1 MIGAISVSFKQREL
15 FSMKIP
21 FESLTKA
28 LITQRKSV
36 HDTCRQFAKSPSK
49 GNLSRVKG
57 LFKHCG
63 EDVYIEAGIHFDYG
77 EQISIGS
84 RSYINVNCT
93 LIDAPKNT
101 QIQVSIGEDC
111 FIGPNVQLLNVSHD
125 MAPEK
130 RLQKHNYADNILLGN
145 NVWLGAGV
153 IVLAGVSIGE
163 NSVVGAGSVVTKSLE
178 SNCFYAGNPAMKIRD
193 L

>member
-1 MIGAISVSFKQREL
+1 
-15 FSMKIP
+15 MKKP

-28 LITQRKSV
+28 LITQRKVV
-36 HDTCRQFAKSPSK
+36 HDTCRQFSKSPSK

-57 LFKHCG
+57 LFNHCG
-63 EDVYIEAGIHFDYG
+63 EDVFIEAGIHFDYG

-93 LIDAPKNT
+93 IIDAPKST
-101 QIQVSIGEDC
+101 EVQVVIGEDC

-125 MAPEK
+125 MTPEK

-153 IVLAGVSIGE
+153 IVLAGVRIGE
-163 NSVVGAGSVVTKSLE
+163 NTVVGAGSVVTKSLE
-178 SNCFYAGNPAMKIRD
+178 SDCFYAGNPAVKIRE

>member
-1 MIGAISVSFKQREL
+1 
-15 FSMKIP
+15 
-21 FESLTKA
+21 
-28 LITQRKSV
+28 
-36 HDTCRQFAKSPSK
+36 
-49 GNLSRVKG
+49 
-57 LFKHCG
+57 
-63 EDVYIEAGIHFDYG
+63 
-77 EQISIGS
+77 
-84 RSYINVNCT
+84 
-93 LIDAPKNT
+93 
-101 QIQVSIGEDC
+101 
-111 FIGPNVQLLNVSHD
+111 